1 MTRLDQQIAD
11 AERAVTDAIRRR
23 DTRGS
28 HHAINHL
35 RALRTKRLR
44 RENRWASLRAL
55 LGPLGRIAATL
66 AMFAVAA
73 ALYTV
78 ANIEDAAAQT
88 TSAVH
93 LVAQRPTWGEVVG
106 LFIVLTIAAA
116 STLALLRDGRR
127 NLTEDDF
134 D

>member
-1 MTRLDQQIAD
+1 MKSLDHQIAD

-78 ANIEDAAAQT
+78 ANIEEAQAATITAGP
-88 TSAVH
+88 SAFEVGA
-93 LVAQRPTWGEVVG
+93 LWG
-106 LFIVLTIAAA
+106 
-116 STLALLRDGRR
+116 LLILILCLIYVRAMNAMERTDNG
-127 NLTEDDF
+127 EE
-134 D
+134 